1 VHVKNVVCSGQLT
14 MTVHTCDQLT
24 APRLLREA
32 KLEEARAEAE
42 AVRTRQR
49 EEEERERTALAKAY
63 LEQQDQDNKKSR

>member
-1 VHVKNVVCSGQLT
+1 MLSALVSWPADNDSAHSS
-14 MTVHTCDQLT
+14 DQLIV
-24 APRLLREA
+24 PRLLREA

-63 LEQQDQDNKKSR
+63 LEQQDQDLKKTK